1 MTPEKEAFLKNFCEI
16 EKPKNGKDM
25 MPFLTKYMQDAKAK
39 GITFSKEEIL
49 ELYNNSMDS
58 LSEIEKE
65 KVHRILSLFHIT

>member
-1 MTPEKEAFLKNFCEI
+1 
-16 EKPKNGKDM
+16 
-25 MPFLTKYMQDAKAK
+25 MQDAKAK